1 MFDDSGQFVRFV
13 SNAQVVSE
21 SDPALARRFTK
32 PDDVGTGRRKMI
44 DVAFD
49 VNTGVTKNGGELQAE
64 IAVSE
69 ENNTQA
75 ARS

>member
-1 MFDDSGQFVRFV
+1 
-13 SNAQVVSE
+13 
-21 SDPALARRFTK
+21 
-32 PDDVGTGRRKMI
+32 
-44 DVAFD
+44 VAFD
-49 VNTGVTKNGGELQAE
+49 VNTGVTKNGGKLQAE